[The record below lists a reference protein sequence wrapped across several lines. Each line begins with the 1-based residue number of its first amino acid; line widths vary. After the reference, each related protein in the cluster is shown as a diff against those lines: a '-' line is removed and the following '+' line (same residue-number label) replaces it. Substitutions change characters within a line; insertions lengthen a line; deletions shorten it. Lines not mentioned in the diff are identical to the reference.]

1 MNTEFSTSP
10 NSIHHQLTTRQK
22 WAYAFCWV
30 FRCFWYWVA
39 SLLSAVAVKSLM
51 HFHIGAIRLSL
62 MLLVLK
68 LLLDF
73 KINILLH
80 GADEHERK

>member
-10 NSIHHQLTTRQK
+10 NDIHHQLTTRQK
-22 WAYAFCWV
+22 LAYAFCWV

-39 SLLSAVAVKSLM
+39 AVLASIAVKSLM
-51 HFHIGAIRLSL
+51 HPAIGALRLSL
-62 MLLVLK
+62 ILLVLK
-68 LLLDF
+68 LLMDF
-73 KINILLH
+73 KISILLH